1 MILRPPRSTRTDTL
15 FPYTTL
21 FRSMLSGALSDS
33 LISAGLQSSAAQDI
47 ASNYRVV
54 ASTAD
59 VAFQGE
65 TGLNAVLLRRNVTDQ
80 YVLSISGVDAVADA
94 TETAIRS
101 ARYGVNEVQIMAN
114 LRNTGFRQ
122 DRTRDV

>member
-1 MILRPPRSTRTDTL
+1 MS
-15 FPYTTL
+15 
-21 FRSMLSGALSDS
+21 SNALSAS

-47 ASNYRVV
+47 ASNYSVV

-65 TGLNAVLLRRNVTDQ
+65 TGLNAVLLRRNGTDQ

-101 ARYGVNEVQIMAN
+101 ARYGFNEVQIMET
-114 LRNTGFRQ
+114 LRNTGFRHVMILCLERPGRMNDDIRRDSG
-122 DRTRDV
+122 DRRNVEKG